1 MILLIFDL
9 FSEGFDPS
17 LIFDLFSEVYDLSLI
32 FDLFSE
38 GYDPSL
44 IMDGHLTPEYI
55 DENGM
60 YDGNPY
66 M

>member
-1 MILLIFDL
+1 M
-9 FSEGFDPS
+9 GF
-17 LIFDLFSEVYDLSLI
+17 V
-32 FDLFSE
+32 FSE

-60 YDGNPY
+60 YDGPPY
-66 M
+66 G